1 MPRAAGQID
10 PKKTEAILE
19 AAQALVAQRGLNV
32 SMAEIARQAGVSKQ
46 TLYNR
51 FPSKTEIGEAL
62 ARRRSDA
69 ITAPLREPGD
79 PVKVLAGYARAMI
92 DKVFAPD
99 KGASLRGVALMS
111 AEAPEVARAVYEG
124 GPAESLRRLSAWLA
138 EQHAEGRLVV
148 RDPDAAAEMFS
159 GMVLGHAH
167 LRHVMGVP
175 QPGFDP
181 EAKARDAAVRFIR
194 AFSA

>member
-10 PKKTEAILE
+10 LKKSEAILE
-19 AAQALVAQRGLNV
+19 AAQDLLSERGLQV
-32 SMAEIARQAGVSKQ
+32 SMAEIARRAGVSKQ

-51 FPSKTEIGEAL
+51 FPSKTEIGQAL

-79 PVKVLAGYARAMI
+79 PLRVLTGFARAMI
-92 DKVFAPD
+92 EKVCAPD
-99 KGASLRGVALMS
+99 RAVSLRGVALMS

-138 EQHAEGRLVV
+138 QQHAEGRLVV

-175 QPGFDP
+175 HPPFDID
-181 EAKARDAAVRFIR
+181 AKAQDAAIRFIR

>member
-1 MPRAAGQID
+1 MPRAVGQID

-19 AAQALVAQRGLNV
+19 AAQALVAERGLNV

-79 PVKVLAGYARAMI
+79 PLQVLTGYARAMI
-92 DKVFAPD
+92 EKVCAPD
-99 KGASLRGVALMS
+99 KAASLRGVSLMS

-124 GPAESLRRLSAWLA
+124 GPAESLRRLSIWLA

-148 RDPDAAAEMFS
+148 RDPEAAAEMFS

-167 LRHVMGVP
+167 LRHIMGVSHP
-175 QPGFDP
+175 AFDV
-181 EAKARDAAVRFIR
+181 EAKAQDAAIRFIR

>member
-1 MPRAAGQID
+1 MPRAIGQID
-10 PKKTEAILE
+10 PKKSEAILE
-19 AAQALVAQRGLNV
+19 AAQALFSERGLNV

-51 FPSKTEIGEAL
+51 FPSKTEIGQAL
-62 ARRRSDA
+62 ARLRSDA

-79 PVKVLAGYARAMI
+79 PLHVLAGFARIMI
-92 DKVFAPD
+92 QRISLPE
-99 KGASLRGVALMS
+99 KGASLRSVVLMS
-111 AEAPEVARAVYEG
+111 AEAPDVARAVFEG
-124 GPAESLRRLSAWLA
+124 GPAESIRRLSAWLA
-138 EQHAEGRLVV
+138 EQNAQGRLVV

-159 GMVLGHAH
+159 GMVLGHSH

-175 QPGFDP
+175 QPPFDI
-181 EAKARDAAVRFIR
+181 EAKARDAAIRFIR

>member
-1 MPRAAGQID
+1 MPRAVGQID

-19 AAQALVAQRGLNV
+19 AAQALVAERGLNV

-79 PVKVLAGYARAMI
+79 PLQVLTGYARAMI
-92 DKVFAPD
+92 EKVCAPD
-99 KGASLRGVALMS
+99 KAASLRGVALMS

-124 GPAESLRRLSAWLA
+124 GPAESLRRLSIWLA

-148 RDPDAAAEMFS
+148 RDPEAAAEMFS

-167 LRHVMGVP
+167 LRHVMGVSHP
-175 QPGFDP
+175 AFDV
-181 EAKARDAAVRFIR
+181 EAKAQDAAIRFIR

>member
-1 MPRAAGQID
+1 MPRAVGQID

-79 PVKVLAGYARAMI
+79 PLRVLTGFARAMI
-92 DKVFAPD
+92 DKVCAPD

-111 AEAPEVARAVYEG
+111 VEAPEVARAVYEG
-124 GPAESLRRLSAWLA
+124 GPGESLKRLSAWLA

-175 QPGFDP
+175 HPTFDA
-181 EAKARDAAVRFIR
+181 EAKAQDAAIRFIR
-194 AFSA
+194 AFST